1 MIAKMFHMIL
11 MILSASDIIPD
22 DFVAEY
28 HQNSMH
34 ARTIRIQWTHTDI
47 PNADSHRRYLMH
59 SRSVFEKE
67 VKNLNLS
74 QLERDAAKEQIRHL
88 DENESNSGKLAV
100 RHAQFDLWTDR
111 VNFQIRSPCNQKKGG
126 PFFYGQEAVNWVAMP
141 DAEVSSENLAEAF
154 KEIWITSWRPAKR
167 RVFITWEGRQV
178 ANRYGQGLITA
189 TLLSGVVFPP
199 LSSPLPEWGGTMSL
213 IDEFFSD
220 GSTHA
225 RVLGNVVIDG
235 VDTIAVERRWAQ
247 GKINRIL
254 VGYID
259 PAKGCLPRRIEVYSA
274 GSEVPLEQKWRTPCQ
289 LSKIIKGEHFPLY
302 VLKNVVVES
311 EGGIYYPKSGV
322 VDQYIPI
329 GVDIDSEIVVYSAAS
344 WDIQSVEWDRPMPE
358 EMFSFTYPT
367 ETLFVDQTK
376 NEILLTGNADEAAK
390 RIVGGMV
397 PQSKS
402 ENRAAWMLFGIGLL
416 CLLTLLGYFRW
427 RKAS

>member
-1 MIAKMFHMIL
+1 MFHMIL

-220 GSTHA
+220 ASTHA
-225 RVLGNVVIDG
+225 RVLGNVIIDG

-247 GKINRIL
+247 GKINR
-254 VGYID
+254 
-259 PAKGCLPRRIEVYSA
+259 
-274 GSEVPLEQKWRTPCQ
+274 
-289 LSKIIKGEHFPLY
+289 
-302 VLKNVVVES
+302 
-311 EGGIYYPKSGV
+311 
-322 VDQYIPI
+322 YIPI
-329 GVDIDSEIVVYSAAS
+329 GVDIDSEIVVYSTAS